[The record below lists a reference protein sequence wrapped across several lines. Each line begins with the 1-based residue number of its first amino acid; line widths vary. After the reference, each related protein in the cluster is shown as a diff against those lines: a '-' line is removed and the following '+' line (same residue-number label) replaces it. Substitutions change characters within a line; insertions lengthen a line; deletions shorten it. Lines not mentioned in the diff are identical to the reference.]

1 MPRRAALRLVGATFA
16 GVWLA
21 GFRAP
26 RALAQDCGGTNTQT
40 CTAATQFCRAT
51 CCPPDKTCCY
61 GPPDPAS
68 PSGCVQN
75 PHCCDPCDP
84 KQAKC
89 MGDGYCGPGPVAEK
103 CVDDCKKRVDE
114 FLKDYSRTVCRGS
127 GKKKL
132 FEGFGGMGEKAF
144 STFGCLT
151 LAESILRPTRYE
163 ECQRD
168 PQSNYTV
175 GYRDAANTM
184 IARNV
189 QAGEADAGTAD
200 GDLDAIRRLLRAAAP
215 EQVRLANRVF
225 VQAER
230 PPVAFRQPALAREL
244 RAYAAAVGA
253 LRQRVARAPV
263 TTAPGRRARSLT
275 VATLAEGNRGLLLF
289 AKAVDTQSFTVAR
302 TNGQRAR
309 AAFTRAAKLGR
320 AGRAALHCGAT
331 CT

>member
-1 MPRRAALRLVGATFA
+1 
-16 GVWLA
+16 
-21 GFRAP
+21 
-26 RALAQDCGGTNTQT
+26 
-40 CTAATQFCRAT
+40 
-51 CCPPDKTCCY
+51 
-61 GPPDPAS
+61 
-68 PSGCVQN
+68 
-75 PHCCDPCDP
+75 
-84 KQAKC
+84 
-89 MGDGYCGPGPVAEK
+89 MGDGYCGPGPVAKK

-127 GKKKL
+127 GKTTS
-132 FEGFGGMGEKAF
+132 FSGMGEKAF

-151 LAESILRPTRYE
+151 LAESILRPTRYQ

-175 GYRDAANTM
+175 GYRDAANTT

-230 PPVAFRQPALAREL
+230 PLVAFRQPALAREL

-263 TTAPGRRARSLT
+263 TTAPGRRAQSLT